1 MTARRPRRHLL
12 LLALLLFGL
21 AAGHAA
27 WAQALPL
34 PQEGAGLWP
43 AFLGLQAEMQHRLTA
58 ALRGLREASPWHAAL
73 TLGSI
78 SLLYG
83 VLHAA
88 GPGHGKAVISSYLL
102 ARGRSLRQGIALAW
116 AGALAQAATAIAIV
130 VVGAMLLSMAGFQ
143 LTRVALQAER
153 AGYLL
158 TLLLGL
164 GMLGHGGWQLA
175 RLQRDAGPAH
185 HDPAHH
191 HHDDHGHG
199 HAHGPACGHA
209 HLPPPVAGGRSL
221 LAAVG
226 VVLAVGI
233 RPCTG
238 ALIVL
243 VLALANG
250 LFLAGIV
257 AVLVMAAGT
266 AVTVSVLAALSVQAK
281 LALLRLMRG
290 SERWL
295 VLAGAA
301 GWLVGGFLLA
311 AIGAMMLAT
320 PIVPRPF

>member
-175 RLQRDAGPAH
+175 RLQRDAGRQEH
-185 HDPAHH
+185 GHGH
-191 HHDDHGHG
+191 HGHG